1 MKNQLAIILL
11 LVSASTSYSQVPDLS
26 WTFQWETNTYGLLF
40 EDTNLTAMVKGAIR
54 DDVQGVLAYNPTT
67 NAFFH
72 SLTASD
78 PQYNIYAGRMTLD
91 DAATHSEFPLSLY
104 KVLGGTN
111 YFAVTISSSSNY
123 TAKIVLTNQ
132 QQVAIS
138 GLSNFLVTAQNMT
151 TSNTTIQAFQ
161 QKWWHPLQ
169 ERIYTPEDVDADAI
183 AKHINAFGGLYYYYP
198 SVLSFEF
205 RSENGKT
212 WFGCKVWTR
221 NKSDLK
227 KHLELDLV
235 YGGDQWRFVPLADD

>member
-78 PQYNIYAGRMTLD
+78 PQYGIYAGRMTLD
-91 DAATHSEFPLSLY
+91 DAATPSEFPSLY

-111 YFAVTISSSSNY
+111 YFAVANSSSSNY

-132 QQVAIS
+132 QQVAIG
-138 GLSNFLVTAQNMT
+138 GLSNFLVTA
-151 TSNTTIQAFQ
+151 
-161 QKWWHPLQ
+161 H
-169 ERIYTPEDVDADAI
+169 
-183 AKHINAFGGLYYYYP
+183 KH
-198 SVLSFEF
+198 
-205 RSENGKT
+205 
-212 WFGCKVWTR
+212 
-221 NKSDLK
+221 D
-227 KHLELDLV
+227 H
-235 YGGDQWRFVPLADD
+235 Q